1 MVLDRLLVVWEGI
14 DALLIRVPLYKHA
27 TEEFSDLLSRY
38 AVDKTS
44 KQTAEAVEQSAST
57 FPPHLTRP
65 HTLLLV
71 RRLKIWC
78 AARRSILGASTV
90 GSFHAVDS
98 GSALRS
104 HLSSRSCHRPC
115 AVHHRKHNAAAM
127 RASARRMTR
136 KKSSANANR
145 VSNSARHKSRQMTTV
160 AMSRMPRRW

>member
-1 MVLDRLLVVWEGI
+1 MVFDRLLVVLEGI
-14 DALLIRVPLYKHA
+14 HALLIRVPLYKHA
-27 TEEFSDLLSRY
+27 TEEFSERRSRY

-98 GSALRS
+98 GSAFRT
-104 HLSSRSCHRPC
+104 HWPSRTFRRPC
-115 AVHHRKHNAAAM
+115 AVLCNL
-127 RASARRMTR
+127 
-136 KKSSANANR
+136 ANIMQLQCVR
-145 VSNSARHKSRQMTTV
+145 VQEG
-160 AMSRMPRRW
+160 

>member
-1 MVLDRLLVVWEGI
+1 MVFDRLLVVLEGI
-14 DALLIRVPLYKHA
+14 HALLIRVPLYKHA
-27 TEEFSDLLSRY
+27 TEEFSERRSRY

-90 GSFHAVDS
+90 GSFHAVHS
-98 GSALRS
+98 GSAFRTPWP
-104 HLSSRSCHRPC
+104 SRTFRRPC
-115 AVHHRKHNAAAM
+115 AVLCNLANIMQLQCVRVQEGRRGRN
-127 RASARRMTR
+127 RAQSATKSATTR
-136 KKSSANANR
+136 AGR
-145 VSNSARHKSRQMTTV
+145 
-160 AMSRMPRRW
+160 